1 MNFEDILLRIF
12 SAVMLGAFCFAI
24 VCGCIMLGR
33 FVFG

>member
-1 MNFEDILLRIF
+1 MNFEDILLRI
-12 SAVMLGAFCFAI
+12 LGAVFVGGICFAV